1 MSENRAKKMDQGRQL
16 KPKSEIDDGWLV
28 RVWGKGEREKTQK
41 KKKKKN
47 RSNK

>member
-28 RVWGKGEREKTQK
+28 RVWGKGERENAEDEEEK
-41 KKKKKN
+41 
-47 RSNK
+47 